1 MRCPP
6 GSHWEWYY
14 PLKIYGHCVTNPT
27 APNPNENP
35 TKGAHPSCSYG
46 TYWYWI
52 NKSENEGKCVSDYMK
67 NCVSYNYKFGLC
79 NYCYSSYRIIRS
91 IYYGQVCISADAF
104 NYAWTIGIICA
115 IAVIVLVG
123 CFIMRCVR
131 WRQRENRE
139 KKRENEGNLNTGEII
154 RADQYLNMKKQE
166 DIDQRYRNINQ
177 NDDYNKRV
185 DFEASHGSNLKE
197 MLKKE

>member
-1 MRCPP
+1 
-6 GSHWEWYY
+6 
-14 PLKIYGHCVTNPT
+14 
-27 APNPNENP
+27 
-35 TKGAHPSCSYG
+35 
-46 TYWYWI
+46 
-52 NKSENEGKCVSDYMK
+52 
-67 NCVSYNYKFGLC
+67 
-79 NYCYSSYRIIRS
+79 
-91 IYYGQVCISADAF
+91 
-104 NYAWTIGIICA
+104 
-115 IAVIVLVG
+115 VIVLVG